1 MKNQKSD
8 PKGSKQFFGAVTPV
22 PNIPK
27 EKTPEQAE
35 FDAHFSGPYDNEG
48 PNPLIKVGLRL
59 TTPTCPPLPEELES
73 KVHETLVNYAP
84 GEVVASFA
92 NYPHSFCFVTYPSG
106 KKFEISR

>member
-22 PNIPK
+22 PNILE
-27 EKTPEQAE
+27 EKTQEQAE
-35 FDAHFSGPYDNEG
+35 FDEAFSGPYEEQAEYVK
-48 PNPLIKVGLRL
+48 PRGLRL

-106 KKFEISR
+106 KKFTISR

>member
-8 PKGSKQFFGAVTPV
+8 PKGSKQFFGAVTSV
-22 PNIPK
+22 PNTPE

-35 FDAHFSGPYDNEG
+35 FDEHFSGPYDNEG

-73 KVHETLVNYAP
+73 KVQEVLANSP
-84 GEVVASFA
+84 GEVVMAWRLE
-92 NYPHSFCFVTYPSG
+92 PHSCVIVTWPSG
-106 KKFEISR
+106 QKHTIPR